1 MRCSQ
6 ILGWRFVFS
15 AVYWRAARHERNVGV
30 PAGPGSEREPLMDE
44 ALLEME
50 LGEQAAEGPGVP
62 VTSKCD

>member
-1 MRCSQ
+1 M
-6 ILGWRFVFS
+6 FS